1 MQLELQASS
10 PEEVTLT
17 DHYMI
22 LRTLGK
28 GSFSEVKLA
37 CHLHTGVWVAIK
49 VLERSEK
56 NDSVIMTEID
66 IIKSLDHPN
75 IIKLFHI
82 IETRAHTYMVMEHA
96 AGGDLVS
103 HIEKVGCLQE
113 EETQRIFTQMACA
126 VNYCHENNIAH
137 RDIKPDNILLDG
149 KGSVKLCD
157 FGLAIKVASGQR
169 FKGFCGTLEY
179 CAPEIFTDVEYD
191 AQANDIWSMGV
202 VLYTMVT
209 GRFPFEAKTYSQ
221 MKEKMLHPKYSL
233 PSMLSQSI
241 VNLIVQLFTVNPEQR
256 PKICDIMQHQWLKG
270 SEELSKLESSSG
282 TQPSKPTPSI
292 VVAMWAMG
300 YNAKDIRETLRE
312 KRFNSIMAT
321 YLILKH
327 QLPWRDNRSHPMKPV
342 CHNVAMTL
350 VSPPTSR
357 PFLKRTRSEPALHMF
372 TFPAKHHLCD
382 SAKLARKKGRK
393 RCSMSD
399 VPCCRQR
406 RTLPPNTNPQLAPV
420 AAQLVSS
427 SLWETSMTPKGV
439 SLGNTSSEGISSK
452 KYLSY
457 KAPQIVVTTENSF
470 YTKNI
475 YSGNNSREASWGVST
490 SGTYENKRSRSH
502 EAASSKEKF
511 SGAQPQG
518 TNTASPRSRH
528 QGWRGFK
535 RRMGNCVQR
544 LCCCLP
550 ARQTHQ
556 AFRKEVT
563 PAEGEGKGVTQSQ
576 MLQKNLPE
584 KMESLRRAL
593 RSEHTSVPGRWAG
606 SPQEGSDHVTMDP
619 LTPKEGSDHVTMDPL
634 TSKEGSDHVTMDPH
648 PQGGQ

>member
-300 YNAKDIRETLRE
+300 YNAKDIRETL
-312 KRFNSIMAT
+312 
-321 YLILKH
+321 
-327 QLPWRDNRSHPMKPV
+327 P
-342 CHNVAMTL
+342 
-350 VSPPTSR
+350 
-357 PFLKRTRSEPALHMF
+357 
-372 TFPAKHHLCD
+372 KHHLCD

-439 SLGNTSSEGISSK
+439 SL
-452 KYLSY
+452 
-457 KAPQIVVTTENSF
+457 
-470 YTKNI
+470 
-475 YSGNNSREASWGVST
+475 
-490 SGTYENKRSRSH
+490 
-502 EAASSKEKF
+502 
-511 SGAQPQG
+511 
-518 TNTASPRSRH
+518 
-528 QGWRGFK
+528 
-535 RRMGNCVQR
+535 VQ
-544 LCCCLP
+544 
-550 ARQTHQ
+550 
-556 AFRKEVT
+556 EVT
-563 PAEGEGKGVTQSQ
+563 HASLSSQ